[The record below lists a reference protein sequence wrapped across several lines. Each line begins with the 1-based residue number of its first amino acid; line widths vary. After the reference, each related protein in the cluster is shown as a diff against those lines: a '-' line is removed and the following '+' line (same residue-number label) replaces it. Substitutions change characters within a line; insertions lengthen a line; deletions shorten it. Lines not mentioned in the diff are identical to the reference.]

1 MTSARTNRPRHTLV
15 MSRTAQHR
23 PGITAPARTG
33 EDLLG
38 GEALP
43 PGWADPRS
51 RLARVRACLADFAAQ
66 REAAEA
72 RQRAQG
78 QAWLDAQAAGERVT
92 RPPAAVAVAAARI
105 ALEAEVARHQ
115 ALAGEW

>member
-1 MTSARTNRPRHTLV
+1 
-15 MSRTAQHR
+15 MSRAR
-23 PGITAPARTG
+23 PETG

-51 RLARVRACLADFAAQ
+51 RLGRVRACLADFAAQ

-72 RQRAQG
+72 ARRAQG
-78 QAWLDAQAAGERVT
+78 QAWLDALAAGKPVT
-92 RPPAAVAVAAARI
+92 RPPACVAVEAARI
-105 ALEAEVARHQ
+105 GLERRGGPASG
-115 ALAGEW
+115 AGR